1 MESEVSQKSK
11 VSQKSVVSHNRQV
24 KCTVLG
30 RS

>member
-1 MESEVSQKSK
+1 MDKEQQPQEVAMESE
-11 VSQKSVVSHNRQV
+11 VSHNRQV